1 MKKSL
6 SLFLILT
13 MAMVLSVSAPSVV
26 CAGTATSKP
35 KASIKQGKINPE
47 KIYIKSA
54 DLPAFELGKMKAADM
69 AARTKYAEGSSPQF
83 HQLNAKTQLW
93 MNSEKI
99 NTVNRYKTNYEIAQE
114 ALAFQKDKLKKPYQ
128 DKIDEAQEKID
139 EAERKAQ
146 EAEERVAELEEKCQ
160 ENPGVG
166 STCQQELEAA
176 RAEAERLREE
186 AEKTKEEHQPVID
199 ENQEK
204 INEID
209 AAKDVEALGKVKA
222 NQEHDVAKKR
232 EEADKKQAEASQK
245 EKKAEA
251 AEAAVKEAED
261 KLNAICPEGSGVKT
275 TCEQKNAQAIADAQ
289 KKLEKARSDA
299 ETAKQAAEEARAEAD
314 KAKTAA
320 EAAAEAAAAAE
331 KKAVDDL
338 KNENERIKGI
348 LERQDRYGVQEETA
362 AFSEVADVD
371 ELVSQ
376 AKEEYYARND
386 AKIKKEKEEMI
397 KAYQDAAIKKNP
409 EILEALNSPFA
420 DFTAEGK
427 KAKEILLKAEQ
438 NAIATVDANYRA
450 AWEQEQAALRS
461 NLQSERDKALSLR
474 DELAKKSKS
483 SADASGVK
491 FGGLVSGGD
500 TSIQNET
507 NQLFL
512 PSDEGVGDIILGE

>member
-26 CAGTATSKP
+26 YAGTATPKP

-47 KIYIKSA
+47 TIYIKSA

-209 AAKDVEALGKVKA
+209 AAKDAEALGKVKA
-222 NQEHDVAKKR
+222 NQDHDV
-232 EEADKKQAEASQK
+232 DKKKKEAT
-245 EKKAEA
+245 A

-261 KLNAICPEGSGVKT
+261 KLNAICPEGSDSACKQ
-275 TCEQKNAQAIADAQ
+275 ENADAIAAAQKN
-289 KKLEKARSDA
+289 LEKARSDA
-299 ETAKQAAEEARAEAD
+299 KTAKAAAD
-314 KAKTAA
+314 AA
-320 EAAAEAAAAAE
+320 EAAE
-331 KKAVDDL
+331 KKVVDDL

-348 LERQDRYGVQEETA
+348 LGRQDRYGVQEETA

-376 AKEEYYARND
+376 AKEEYYARN
-386 AKIKKEKEEMI
+386 AEKIKKEKEEMI
-397 KAYQDAAIKKNP
+397 KAYQDAAKKNP
-409 EILEALNSPFA
+409 EISEGLAYPFFS
-420 DFTAEGK
+420 DKRK
-427 KAKEILLKAEQ
+427 KAEEALLKAEQ
-438 NAIATVDANYRA
+438 NAIATVDANYSA
-450 AWEQEQAALRS
+450 AWEQEEAALRS
-461 NLQSERDKALSLR
+461 NLQSELDKALSLR
-474 DELAKKSKS
+474 GELAKKSKS
-483 SADASGVK
+483 SAEESGVK

-500 TSIQNET
+500 ISIQNET
-507 NQLFL
+507 NQLLRL
-512 PSDEGVGDIILGE
+512 PSDKVVDDITLGK